1 MEKLI
6 IVAAPS
12 GAGKTTIVKHLMKQF
27 AQIAFSISATTRSIR
42 PKEKEGVDYYFLTT
56 DMFKTLIDNG
66 AFVEWEEVYD
76 NQYYGTLKSEIHRLW
91 QIGKVI
97 IFDVD
102 VQGALNIKKQFADKA
117 ITIFIKPPSISVLN
131 KRLQLRKTE
140 TKESLQQRVDKA
152 KYELQFADKFDF
164 VITNNQL
171 EKAFDQAET
180 IVTDFLKK

>member
-27 AQIAFSISATTRSIR
+27 PHIAFSISATTRSIR
-42 PKEKEGVDYYFLTT
+42 PKEKDGLDYYFLTPEK
-56 DMFKTLIDNG
+56 FKALIEAD
-66 AFVEWEEVYD
+66 AFVEWEEVYE
-76 NQYYGTLKSEIHRLW
+76 NKFYGTLKSEIQRLW
-91 QIGKVI
+91 QVGKVI

-117 ITIFIKPPSISVLN
+117 ITIFIKPPSLSVLN

-164 VITNNQL
+164 VIVNDQL
-171 EKAFDQAET
+171 EKAFLQADA
-180 IVTDFLKK
+180 IVTDFLN

>member
-27 AQIAFSISATTRSIR
+27 PHIAFSISATTRSIR
-42 PKEKEGVDYYFLTT
+42 PKEKDGLDYYFLTPEK
-56 DMFKTLIDNG
+56 FKALIEAD
-66 AFVEWEEVYD
+66 AFVEWEEVYE
-76 NQYYGTLKSEIHRLW
+76 NKYYGTLKSEIQRLW

-102 VQGALNIKKQFADKA
+102 VQGALNIKKQFADEA
-117 ITIFIKPPSISVLN
+117 ITIFIKPPSLSILN

-164 VITNNQL
+164 VIVNDQL
-171 EKAFDQAET
+171 ENAFLQADA
-180 IVTDFLKK
+180 IVIDFLK